1 MSLNETRTTRD
12 YLYGRLLALADSL
25 ESRALRDANEQRETS
40 AARLMQRFAEHP
52 FSTWRQI
59 ELSLRPYIAR
69 LGGKS
74 VFLQREI
81 DKVVDMFDP
90 QDFTK
95 DTRLSGEFLLGYHS
109 QREALRLKRSSQ
121 NENEESE
128 PNSNN

>member
-1 MSLNETRTTRD
+1 MALDESRTTRD
-12 YLYGRLLALADSL
+12 YLYGRLLALADNL
-25 ESRALRDANEQRETS
+25 EGWALSEAGEQRETT

-59 ELSLRPYIAR
+59 ELALRPYIAR

-74 VFLQREI
+74 VNLQREI

-90 QDFTK
+90 KDFMK

-109 QREALRLKRSSQ
+109 QRQALRPNPSTQ
-121 NENEESE
+121 NEINKA
-128 PNSNN
+128 